1 MPPAPVPPAPPTAAP
16 AAAPVPSP
24 SGAAPAAAARGDRT
38 GVSLGWAPERQ
49 FAVYGQLTTLIVLNS
64 IGASFEYRPIRAF
77 SVSGGLGYGLS
88 VVGQSIAAQVA
99 AHGLFGP
106 PGPHSFEVSVGVA
119 PTYIFDALC
128 FFCGEETPDPRGV
141 ILPSAFLGYRYQ
153 AMDTSED
160 GVVLR
165 VGPGW
170 NYGTGIGL
178 DLSLGYAF

>member
-1 MPPAPVPPAPPTAAP
+1 M
-16 AAAPVPSP
+16 
-24 SGAAPAAAARGDRT
+24 
-38 GVSLGWAPERQ
+38 SLGWAPERQ